1 MKNNKILFSSI
12 LANSLEFYDFTLF
25 SIFLPILT
33 PIFFHG
39 NLFNREFITGWV
51 IFAAGF
57 IMRPVGAIIFGHFGD
72 KLGRKKVLSL
82 SIILMAVPTF
92 IIGILPSYS
101 LIGIWAFFILIFCRL
116 LQGLCTGAEHN
127 GAAIFSLEH
136 LNKVGAGM
144 AGGLISGSCFVGAIA
159 ANFMGYLYASKI
171 LPEEGWRLSF
181 LLGGILSL
189 IIYRLRSKINE
200 TPEFE
205 AIKKN
210 KKVTK
215 IPLVSALKNHRLSC
229 FIAFMIGLMDGSLC
243 YTLLV
248 FLNIY
253 LPYVHNIS
261 LSEIMKLN
269 TVGLISAILFTPI
282 AGGYSDKVGTSN
294 LMLFTTAA
302 CAIFILP
309 IFFLFS
315 LNNYIYILFA
325 ELMLGVLIA
334 GILGPQHS
342 FFQTLF
348 PPQVRYSGIGV
359 LYCLGISLGGATI
372 PLALDYLMRIQGS
385 THLVF
390 LSMPFI
396 LYGALTSISIYR
408 KNYSNIEPYE
418 KVFDAIA

>member
-1 MKNNKILFSSI
+1 MTNNKILFSSI

-33 PIFFHG
+33 PIFFHDS
-39 NLFNREFITGWV
+39 LSDRTFIIGWV

-82 SIILMAVPTF
+82 SILLMAIPTF
-92 IIGILPSYS
+92 IIGMLPSYS
-101 LIGIWAFFILIFCRL
+101 IIGIWAFLILIFCRL

-159 ANFMGYLYASKI
+159 ANFMGYLYTSRV
-171 LPEEGWRLSF
+171 LSEEGWRIAF
-181 LLGGILSL
+181 ILGGILSL
-189 IIYRLRSKINE
+189 IIYRLRSNINE

-205 AIKKN
+205 VIKNN
-210 KKVTK
+210 KQITKV
-215 IPLVSALKNHRLSC
+215 PLLDALKNHKLSC
-229 FIAFMIGLMDGSLC
+229 FVTFMVALIDGSLC

-253 LPYVHNIS
+253 LPHIHNIC
-261 LSEIMKLN
+261 LSEVMELN

-282 AGGYSDKVGTSN
+282 AGWYSDKIGTFP
-294 LMLFTTAA
+294 LMLSATAA
-302 CAIFILP
+302 SAIFILP
-309 IFFLFS
+309 IFFLFN
-315 LNNYIYILFA
+315 LFNYPCIFFA
-325 ELMLGVLIA
+325 ELMLGLLIA

-348 PPQVRYSGIGV
+348 PPEVRYSGIGV

-372 PLALDYLMRIQGS
+372 PLILNYLMKMQGNAN
-385 THLVF
+385 LVF
-390 LSMPFI
+390 LSIPFI
-396 LYGALTSISIYR
+396 VYGAITSVCIYR
-408 KNYSNIEPYE
+408 KHYSNIKYF
-418 KVFDAIA
+418 KYSRITS